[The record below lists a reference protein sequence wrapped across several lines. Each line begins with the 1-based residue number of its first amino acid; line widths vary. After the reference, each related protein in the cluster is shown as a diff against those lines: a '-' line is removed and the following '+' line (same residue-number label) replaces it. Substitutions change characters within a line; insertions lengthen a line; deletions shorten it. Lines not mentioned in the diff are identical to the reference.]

1 MRHSLLF
8 IFCLLSFASYAQQW
22 DWAIQENVRKFAVD
36 STGNVFTQNDSTI
49 KRFNSKGVFKWQKQ
63 FSGDLLI
70 SGMVA
75 DNSGNLYIA
84 GGFTDFFIGAYHF
97 TSLGNRDIFFCKIDS
112 LGTLLWKKIVGGT
125 NDDNVTDLYLTKKQ
139 KILICGNVG
148 AGAVFGSIIFSETE
162 FFTAR
167 YDVNGSMEMLFNHS
181 GGDAWEVSGD
191 TNGNTYLLGGI
202 NNGINNNDTLDF
214 GNGVILYGYGGGGD
228 PGNYFIAKFNSTGN
242 ILWANDLGCSYYEP
256 FKNLAIDNNGNFY
269 LAKWQRYNG
278 FDLSKFDGLGNF
290 IWNHNTNGIY
300 GDCYALCIDNNDAIW
315 LAGDIWNSPFY
326 GQSFIWEFDSSSN
339 LTETTPATVSASGN
353 NIANDNSNN
362 IYISGV
368 FNDTAVFGTTIL
380 LASAGN
386 YFLAKMGRNSN
397 AINYVNNISENLDAI
412 SIFPNPSTGKFTVQT
427 NMPWQNTEIC
437 IFDLSG
443 RCVYHQ
449 QVTRPEDYQIDLS
462 KHSKGV
468 YFIEVANAEKR
479 MSKKVVIQ

>member
-1 MRHSLLF
+1 MKRFLVFSFL
-8 IFCLLSFASYAQQW
+8 LLSFASYAQQW

-125 NDDNVTDLYLTKKQ
+125 NDDNVSDLYLTKKQ
-139 KILICGNVG
+139 KILICGDVG
-148 AGAVFGSIIFSETE
+148 TGAVIGSSTFSETE
-162 FFTAR
+162 FFTAK
-167 YDVNGSMEMLFNHS
+167 YDLNGNLELLIHHF
-181 GGDAWEVSGD
+181 GGNSWEVSAD
-191 TNGNTYLLGGI
+191 TSGNIYLLGGI
-202 NNGINNNDTLDF
+202 NVNDTLDF
-214 GNGVILYGYGGGGD
+214 GNSVILYGCYGSCMGTH
-228 PGNYFIAKFNSTGN
+228 FIAKINSTGN
-242 ILWANDLGCSYYEP
+242 ILWAKDLGSNYYEP
-256 FKNLAIDNNGNFY
+256 FKNLGIDNNGNVY
-269 LAKWQRYNG
+269 LAKWRSYNG
-278 FDLSKFDGLGNF
+278 FDLSKFDGAGNF

-300 GDCYALCIDNNDAIW
+300 GDCNSLCIDNNDSIW
-315 LAGDIWNSPFY
+315 LTGEIWNSPFN
-326 GQSFIWEFDSSSN
+326 GQPFIWEFVPSNN
-339 LTETTPATVSASGN
+339 LTGTIPATVSASGN
-353 NIANDNSNN
+353 NIANDHQNN
-362 IYISGV
+362 IYVSGG
-368 FNDTAVFGTTIL
+368 FQDTAVFGNTTL
-380 LASAGN
+380 LATAGN
-386 YFLAKMGRNSN
+386 YFLAKMKRNSSTTMTSVSN
-397 AINYVNNISENLDAI
+397 VSENPDAM
-412 SIFPNPSTGKFTVQT
+412 SVYPNPSTGKFSIQT
-427 NMPWQNTEIC
+427 SMPWQNTEIC

-443 RCVYHQ
+443 RCIYHQ

-479 MSKKVVIQ
+479 MSKKIVIQ